1 MALIIGV
8 VLGVVVGGFATAVGF
23 DRDRSFYPVVMVVI
37 ASYYALFAVMGAST
51 HALLLETLV
60 GAAFIAAAVMGFKSS
75 LWIAAAAIAIHGL
88 TDFFH
93 TAVIPNPG
101 VPAFWPA
108 FCAGID
114 LTLAAY
120 LAWLLRTRLDP
131 TVQHDPRSPR

>member
-1 MALIIGV
+1 MALLVGV
-8 VLGVVVGGFATAVGF
+8 VLGIVVGLFATAVGF

-37 ASYYALFAVMGAST
+37 ASYYSLFAVMGAST
-51 HALLLETLV
+51 QALLLETLV
-60 GAAFIAAAVMGFKSS
+60 GAAFIAAAVMGFNSS
-75 LWIAAAAIAIHGL
+75 LWIVAAAIAIHGL

-93 TAVIPNPG
+93 TAVIPNSG

-131 TVQHDPRSPR
+131 TVQRDPRSPR